1 MSQFLPNTT
10 YKTTKCHMTGDVTWD
25 INDTDLAVT
34 DFGNSLMRAF
44 ISTNKQQNYSLSI
57 LDCLTEKTIEID
69 CETDKMPQI
78 VAYIYNLENATPLS
92 FITVNSLTESYIVG
106 MNLTKGIISSGHY
119 KDVNGRLVKL

>member
-1 MSQFLPNTT
+1 MSQCLPNTT
-10 YKTTKCHMTGDVTWD
+10 YKTTKCPATGDVIWN

-34 DFGNSLMRAF
+34 DSGNSLMRAF

-57 LDCLTEKTIEID
+57 LDCLTGKTIEID

-78 VAYIYNLENATPLS
+78 VAYIYNLEHATPLS